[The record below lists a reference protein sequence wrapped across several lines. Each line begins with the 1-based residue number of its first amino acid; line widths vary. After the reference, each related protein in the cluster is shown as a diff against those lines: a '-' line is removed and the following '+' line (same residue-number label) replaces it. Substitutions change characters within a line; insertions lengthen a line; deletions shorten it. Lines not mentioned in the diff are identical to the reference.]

1 MTHFRA
7 RLVSFVR
14 FVLPHSPDSNQSTTG
29 RYSVLKRVL
38 RYLPRRAV
46 LHRYPIIGRFAASL
60 RPRSYLW
67 SIRRAD
73 VRRAYYAGSVISF
86 LPLFGIQMPLALL
99 AALLLRCNF
108 MVLGGLQ
115 LITNPFTAGPIYYL
129 THELG
134 VAALSHWPNGET
146 ELPVTEEAE
155 LVALSGYVAESI
167 GEPLAAT
174 APETER
180 WTSRARSAIG
190 AMIVGGS
197 IVGLAGGVVLDL
209 LDRILRRRSGEGAP
223 TGPGG
228 RAQSR
233 T

>member
-1 MTHFRA
+1 M
-7 RLVSFVR
+7 
-14 FVLPHSPDSNQSTTG
+14 
-29 RYSVLKRVL
+29 
-38 RYLPRRAV
+38 

-67 SIRRAD
+67 SIRRPD
-73 VRRAYYAGSVISF
+73 VRRAYYAGSIISF
-86 LPLFGIQMPLALL
+86 LPLFGIQLPLALL

-134 VAALSHWPNGET
+134 VAVLGLVPSGDGPMHI
-146 ELPVTEEAE
+146 TEEAE

-167 GEPLAAT
+167 GEPLAA

-180 WTSRARSAIG
+180 WTTRARAAIG
-190 AMIVGGS
+190 AMVVGGL
-197 IVGLAGGVVLDL
+197 IAGLCGGVMLDL
-209 LDRILRRRSGEGAP
+209 LDRIFRARSKSSTPP
-223 TGPGG
+223 TGASAPM
-228 RAQSR
+228 
-233 T
+233 

>member
-1 MTHFRA
+1 M
-7 RLVSFVR
+7 
-14 FVLPHSPDSNQSTTG
+14 
-29 RYSVLKRVL
+29 
-38 RYLPRRAV
+38 

-115 LITNPFTAGPIYYL
+115 FITNPFTAGPIYYL

-134 VAALSHWPNGET
+134 VAVLAQWPNGEASP
-146 ELPVTEEAE
+146 LVTEEAE

-167 GEPLAAT
+167 GEPLSS

-180 WTSRARSAIG
+180 WTTRARAAIG
-190 AMIVGGS
+190 AMLVGGS
-197 IVGLAGGVVLDL
+197 IVGLVGGVLLDL
-209 LDRILRRRSGEGAP
+209 LDRIFRRRGEDRAP
-223 TGPGG
+223 L
-228 RAQSR
+228 
-233 T
+233 